1 MKAFTH
7 RDSKFE
13 LGGFNQY
20 NWQKIGD
27 QGCSGAG
34 MLLSAVPENIFRQNG
49 ARVNIAYHSKS
60 VLTITKLPYAQNLAD
75 WFSGKSLKLLPP
87 TVRF

>member
-1 MKAFTH
+1 MKAFMH

-34 MLLSAVPENIFRQNG
+34 MLLSAVPENIF
-49 ARVNIAYHSKS
+49 
-60 VLTITKLPYAQNLAD
+60 
-75 WFSGKSLKLLPP
+75 
-87 TVRF
+87 

>member
-49 ARVNIAYHSKS
+49 ARVNIA
-60 VLTITKLPYAQNLAD
+60 
-75 WFSGKSLKLLPP
+75 
-87 TVRF
+87 